1 MTFHEDMKYWVW
13 LQRAAG
19 KGANLERLLSPFGG
33 DVRALY
39 EADPGERERLLRET
53 PSESADWQREE
64 ARGAGMRGGWMR
76 DGWRADGQ
84 EVLPGWQKGK
94 SAARKKR
101 PVAESTLQR
110 MKKVSLVEA
119 EETLELCERTGVVPI
134 CPADDRYPWLLREV
148 PTCPAVLYALG
159 DLRLLTPT
167 TLPFAMV
174 GARDARL
181 SSLSAASDLAGSL
194 ARAGFLIV
202 SGGAIGTDSACHI
215 GALNAGCPTVA
226 VLGTGIGTNYLQQNA
241 DLRRVISHNGLLLSE
256 MEPGEPGSRGSFPL
270 RNRIIAGMSVGTLV
284 VEAAVKSG
292 SLITSKYAE
301 EYDRDV
307 FVPLFPGIDPEREL
321 ADDYPTYA
329 ASQKSAEPSALSE
342 LEASTDLKAPELARR
357 RSNTTHARQASVPT
371 KLSSAFR
378 GTRELLE
385 RETGVGIR
393 CAADVLAA
401 YADSYGLDP
410 AALVA
415 SGQVSEEDLTR
426 DVTDLAGVFPPLL
439 SRSMVA
445 KARAQL
451 GLRPGGPASGFASA
465 FAGSAAPAGMSRAT
479 GDRALPADALS
490 DLAGSGTLNPNP
502 GWGPYRTAG
511 DAELRTYT
519 SAEFAYR
526 RGDHPHADALPED
539 VSALSGDKLKSK
551 SSDSSRIDGKRLL
564 TEGAL
569 ALSEDDFE
577 GESSDSSR
585 SNGKRLLRE
594 DALRLPAD
602 DSGRSL
608 KSGPATP
615 LKPVKDLSQEA
626 RVVLACFR
634 ADHERISEHSNPEA
648 KDKTYLNALYYDDFA
663 MRLDMAPQYLLAA
676 LTELSLASYIDLTD
690 DQRYV
695 RPVLTKAVQVPN
707 ELSFEEPVNPLL
719 KHPLKQNQPDQTPL
733 KTRTAHEIE
742 SEGKEH
748 QKKEKEA
755 KEKETEEEETKEKE
769 TNHGI

>member
-19 KGANLERLLSPFGG
+19 KGANLERLLEPFGG

-39 EADPGERERLLRET
+39 EADPGEREHLLRET
-53 PSESADWQREE
+53 PSESEDWGREE
-64 ARGAGMRGGWMR
+64 ARSAGARGGILR

-84 EVLPGWQKGK
+84 EVLPGWQRERGK
-94 SAARKKR
+94 SRTRKKR

-110 MKKVSLVEA
+110 MRKVSLAEA
-119 EETLELCERTGVVPI
+119 EETLELCECTGVVPI
-134 CPADDRYPWLLREV
+134 CPSDEHYPWLLREV

-159 DLRLLTPT
+159 DLRLLTPI

-226 VLGTGIGTNYLQQNA
+226 VLGTGIGTRYLQQNA

-256 MEPGEPGSRGSFPL
+256 MEPGEPGSKGSFPL

-307 FVPLFPGIDPEREL
+307 FVPLFPGVDPER
-321 ADDYPTYA
+321 P
-329 ASQKSAEPSALSE
+329 
-342 LEASTDLKAPELARR
+342 LK
-357 RSNTTHARQASVPT
+357 
-371 KLSSAFR
+371 SSAFR
-378 GTRELLE
+378 GTSELLE

-401 YADSYGLDP
+401 YAGSYGLEP

-426 DVTDLAGVFPPLL
+426 DITDLAGVFPPLL
-439 SRSMVA
+439 SRAMVA

-451 GLRPGGPASGFASA
+451 GLRPGGPASV
-465 FAGSAAPAGMSRAT
+465 RE
-479 GDRALPADALS
+479 LPAAALS

-526 RGDHPHADALPED
+526 RGDHPHERELAED
-539 VSALSGDKLKSK
+539 ISETT
-551 SSDSSRIDGKRLL
+551 SSDSSRTGTDLLL
-564 TEGAL
+564 TEEGRGAHGSF
-569 ALSEDDFE
+569 A
-577 GESSDSSR
+577 
-585 SNGKRLLRE
+585 
-594 DALRLPAD
+594 
-602 DSGRSL
+602 GRSPTP
-608 KSGPATP
+608 GPATP
-615 LKPVKDLSQEA
+615 LKPVNELSQEA
-626 RVVLACFR
+626 RVVLNCFR
-634 ADHERISEHSNPEA
+634 DP
-648 KDKTYLNALYYDDFA
+648 DGQPLYYEDFSA
-663 MRLDMAPQYLLAA
+663 RIDMAPQYLLAA
-676 LTELSLASYIDLTD
+676 LTELSLASYIDLTM
-690 DQRYV
+690 DQQYV
-695 RPVLTKAVQVPN
+695 CAVD
-707 ELSFEEPVNPLL
+707 LEEVWP
-719 KHPLKQNQPDQTPL
+719 
-733 KTRTAHEIE
+733 A
-742 SEGKEH
+742 
-748 QKKEKEA
+748 
-755 KEKETEEEETKEKE
+755 
-769 TNHGI
+769 

>member
-19 KGANLERLLSPFGG
+19 KGANLERLLEPFGG

-39 EADPGERERLLRET
+39 EADPGEREHLLRET
-53 PSESADWQREE
+53 PSESEDWGREE
-64 ARGAGMRGGWMR
+64 ARSAGARGGILR

-84 EVLPGWQKGK
+84 EVLPGWQRERGK
-94 SAARKKR
+94 SRTRKKR

-110 MKKVSLVEA
+110 MRKVSLAEA

-134 CPADDRYPWLLREV
+134 CPSDEHYPWLLREV

-226 VLGTGIGTNYLQQNA
+226 VLGTGIGTRYLQQNA

-256 MEPGEPGSRGSFPL
+256 MEPGEPGSKGSFPL

-307 FVPLFPGIDPEREL
+307 FVPLFPGVDPER
-321 ADDYPTYA
+321 P
-329 ASQKSAEPSALSE
+329 
-342 LEASTDLKAPELARR
+342 LK
-357 RSNTTHARQASVPT
+357 
-371 KLSSAFR
+371 SSAFR
-378 GTRELLE
+378 GTSELLE

-401 YADSYGLDP
+401 YAGSYGLDP

-439 SRSMVA
+439 SRAMVA

-451 GLRPGGPASGFASA
+451 GLRPGSPASV
-465 FAGSAAPAGMSRAT
+465 RE
-479 GDRALPADALS
+479 LPAAALT
-490 DLAGSGTLNPNP
+490 DLAGEGTLNLSP
-502 GWGPYRTAG
+502 GWGPYRTAE

-526 RGDHPHADALPED
+526 RGDHPHERELAE
-539 VSALSGDKLKSK
+539 VISETT
-551 SSDSSRIDGKRLL
+551 SSDSSRTGTDLLL
-564 TEGAL
+564 TEEGQGAHGSF
-569 ALSEDDFE
+569 A
-577 GESSDSSR
+577 
-585 SNGKRLLRE
+585 
-594 DALRLPAD
+594 
-602 DSGRSL
+602 GRSPTPE
-608 KSGPATP
+608 PATP
-615 LKPVKDLSQEA
+615 LKPVNELSQEA
-626 RVVLACFR
+626 RVVLNCFR
-634 ADHERISEHSNPEA
+634 DP
-648 KDKTYLNALYYDDFA
+648 DGQPLYYEDFSA
-663 MRLDMAPQYLLAA
+663 RIDMAPQYLLAA
-676 LTELSLASYIDLTD
+676 LTELSLASYIDLTM
-690 DQRYV
+690 DQQYV
-695 RPVLTKAVQVPN
+695 CAVD
-707 ELSFEEPVNPLL
+707 LEEVWP
-719 KHPLKQNQPDQTPL
+719 
-733 KTRTAHEIE
+733 A
-742 SEGKEH
+742 
-748 QKKEKEA
+748 
-755 KEKETEEEETKEKE
+755 
-769 TNHGI
+769 

>member
-39 EADPGERERLLRET
+39 EADPRERERVLRET
-53 PSESADWQREE
+53 PSESAGWQREE

-84 EVLPGWQKGK
+84 EVLPGWQREKP
-94 SAARKKR
+94 AARRKR

-110 MKKVSLVEA
+110 MKKVSLAEA

-307 FVPLFPGIDPEREL
+307 FVPLFPGIDPER
-321 ADDYPTYA
+321 P
-329 ASQKSAEPSALSE
+329 
-342 LEASTDLKAPELARR
+342 LK
-357 RSNTTHARQASVPT
+357 
-371 KLSSAFR
+371 SSAFR

-410 AALVA
+410 AVLVA

-451 GLRPGGPASGFASA
+451 PAAAVPLHGREGPRPARPAPRRPGHRPRLCFCRLGCARRHVARRRRPCAPRRCSRGPGRFGHPEPEPRV
-465 FAGSAAPAGMSRAT
+465 GSVPH
-479 GDRALPADALS
+479 
-490 DLAGSGTLNPNP
+490 
-502 GWGPYRTAG
+502 
-511 DAELRTYT
+511 
-519 SAEFAYR
+519 R
-526 RGDHPHADALPED
+526 RGRRTPHLH
-539 VSALSGDKLKSK
+539 
-551 SSDSSRIDGKRLL
+551 
-564 TEGAL
+564 
-569 ALSEDDFE
+569 
-577 GESSDSSR
+577 
-585 SNGKRLLRE
+585 LRGV
-594 DALRLPAD
+594 RLPPRRPPARGCSARRCY
-602 DSGRSL
+602 DSVWR
-608 KSGPATP
+608 
-615 LKPVKDLSQEA
+615 Q
-626 RVVLACFR
+626 
-634 ADHERISEHSNPEA
+634 I
-648 KDKTYLNALYYDDFA
+648 
-663 MRLDMAPQYLLAA
+663 
-676 LTELSLASYIDLTD
+676 
-690 DQRYV
+690 
-695 RPVLTKAVQVPN
+695 
-707 ELSFEEPVNPLL
+707 
-719 KHPLKQNQPDQTPL
+719 
-733 KTRTAHEIE
+733 
-742 SEGKEH
+742 
-748 QKKEKEA
+748 
-755 KEKETEEEETKEKE
+755 
-769 TNHGI
+769 

>member
-19 KGANLERLLSPFGG
+19 KGANLERLLEPFGG

-39 EADPGERERLLRET
+39 EADPGEREHLLRET
-53 PSESADWQREE
+53 PSESEDWGREE
-64 ARGAGMRGGWMR
+64 ARSAGARGGILR

-84 EVLPGWQKGK
+84 EVLPGWQRERGK
-94 SAARKKR
+94 SRTRKKR

-110 MKKVSLVEA
+110 MRKVSLAEA
-119 EETLELCERTGVVPI
+119 EETLELCECTGVVPI
-134 CPADDRYPWLLREV
+134 CPSDEHYPWLLREV

-159 DLRLLTPT
+159 DLRLLTPI

-226 VLGTGIGTNYLQQNA
+226 VLGTGIGTRYLQQNA

-256 MEPGEPGSRGSFPL
+256 MEPGEPGSKGSFPL

-307 FVPLFPGIDPEREL
+307 FVPLFPGVDPER
-321 ADDYPTYA
+321 P
-329 ASQKSAEPSALSE
+329 
-342 LEASTDLKAPELARR
+342 LK
-357 RSNTTHARQASVPT
+357 
-371 KLSSAFR
+371 SSAFR
-378 GTRELLE
+378 GTSELLE

-401 YADSYGLDP
+401 YAGSYGLEP

-439 SRSMVA
+439 SRAMVA

-451 GLRPGGPASGFASA
+451 GLRPGGPSSV
-465 FAGSAAPAGMSRAT
+465 RE
-479 GDRALPADALS
+479 LPAAALS

-526 RGDHPHADALPED
+526 RGDHPHERELAED
-539 VSALSGDKLKSK
+539 ISETT
-551 SSDSSRIDGKRLL
+551 SSDSSRTGTDLLL
-564 TEGAL
+564 TEEGRGAHGSF
-569 ALSEDDFE
+569 A
-577 GESSDSSR
+577 
-585 SNGKRLLRE
+585 
-594 DALRLPAD
+594 
-602 DSGRSL
+602 GRSPMPE
-608 KSGPATP
+608 PATP
-615 LKPVKDLSQEA
+615 LKPVNELSQEA
-626 RVVLACFR
+626 RVVLNCFR
-634 ADHERISEHSNPEA
+634 DP
-648 KDKTYLNALYYDDFA
+648 DGQPLYYEDFSA
-663 MRLDMAPQYLLAA
+663 RIDMAPQYLLAA
-676 LTELSLASYIDLTD
+676 LTELSLASYIDLTM
-690 DQRYV
+690 DQQYV
-695 RPVLTKAVQVPN
+695 CAVD
-707 ELSFEEPVNPLL
+707 LEEVWP
-719 KHPLKQNQPDQTPL
+719 
-733 KTRTAHEIE
+733 A
-742 SEGKEH
+742 
-748 QKKEKEA
+748 
-755 KEKETEEEETKEKE
+755 
-769 TNHGI
+769 

>member
-256 MEPGEPGSRGSFPL
+256 MEPGEPGSKGSFPL

-307 FVPLFPGIDPEREL
+307 FVPLFPGVDPER
-321 ADDYPTYA
+321 P
-329 ASQKSAEPSALSE
+329 
-342 LEASTDLKAPELARR
+342 LK
-357 RSNTTHARQASVPT
+357 
-371 KLSSAFR
+371 SSAFR
-378 GTRELLE
+378 GTSELLE

-401 YADSYGLDP
+401 YAGSYGLDP

-439 SRSMVA
+439 SRAMVA

-451 GLRPGGPASGFASA
+451 GLRPGSPASV
-465 FAGSAAPAGMSRAT
+465 RE
-479 GDRALPADALS
+479 LPAAALT
-490 DLAGSGTLNPNP
+490 DLAGEGTLNLSP
-502 GWGPYRTAG
+502 GWGPYRTAE

-526 RGDHPHADALPED
+526 RGDHPHERELAE
-539 VSALSGDKLKSK
+539 VISETT
-551 SSDSSRIDGKRLL
+551 SSDSSRTGTDLLL
-564 TEGAL
+564 TEEGQGAHGSF
-569 ALSEDDFE
+569 A
-577 GESSDSSR
+577 
-585 SNGKRLLRE
+585 
-594 DALRLPAD
+594 
-602 DSGRSL
+602 GRSPTPE
-608 KSGPATP
+608 PATP
-615 LKPVKDLSQEA
+615 LKPVNELSQEA
-626 RVVLACFR
+626 RVVLNCFR
-634 ADHERISEHSNPEA
+634 DP
-648 KDKTYLNALYYDDFA
+648 DGQPLYYEDFSA
-663 MRLDMAPQYLLAA
+663 RIDMAPQYLLAA
-676 LTELSLASYIDLTD
+676 LTELSLASYIDLTM
-690 DQRYV
+690 DQQYV
-695 RPVLTKAVQVPN
+695 CAVD
-707 ELSFEEPVNPLL
+707 LEEVWP
-719 KHPLKQNQPDQTPL
+719 
-733 KTRTAHEIE
+733 A
-742 SEGKEH
+742 
-748 QKKEKEA
+748 
-755 KEKETEEEETKEKE
+755 
-769 TNHGI
+769 

>member
-1 MTFHEDMKYWVW
+1 MTFHENMKYWVW

-19 KGANLERLLSPFGG
+19 KGANLERLLEPFGG

-39 EADPGERERLLRET
+39 EADPGEREHLLRET
-53 PSESADWQREE
+53 PSELEDWGREE
-64 ARGAGMRGGWMR
+64 ARSAGARGGILR

-84 EVLPGWQKGK
+84 EVLPGWQRERGK
-94 SAARKKR
+94 SRTRKKR

-110 MKKVSLVEA
+110 MRKVSLAEA
-119 EETLELCERTGVVPI
+119 EETLELCECTGVVPI
-134 CPADDRYPWLLREV
+134 CPSDEHYPWLLREV

-159 DLRLLTPT
+159 DLRLLTPI

-226 VLGTGIGTNYLQQNA
+226 VLGTGIGTRYLQQNA

-256 MEPGEPGSRGSFPL
+256 MEPGEPGSKGSFPL

-307 FVPLFPGIDPEREL
+307 FVPLFPGVDPER
-321 ADDYPTYA
+321 P
-329 ASQKSAEPSALSE
+329 
-342 LEASTDLKAPELARR
+342 LK
-357 RSNTTHARQASVPT
+357 
-371 KLSSAFR
+371 SSAFR
-378 GTRELLE
+378 GTSELLE

-401 YADSYGLDP
+401 YAGSYGLEP

-439 SRSMVA
+439 SRAMVA

-451 GLRPGGPASGFASA
+451 GLRPGGPSSV
-465 FAGSAAPAGMSRAT
+465 RE
-479 GDRALPADALS
+479 LPAAALS
-490 DLAGSGTLNPNP
+490 DLAGEGTLNLSP
-502 GWGPYRTAG
+502 GWGPYRTAE

-526 RGDHPHADALPED
+526 RGDHPHERELAED
-539 VSALSGDKLKSK
+539 ISETT
-551 SSDSSRIDGKRLL
+551 SSDSSRTGTDLLL
-564 TEGAL
+564 TEEGRGAHGSF
-569 ALSEDDFE
+569 A
-577 GESSDSSR
+577 
-585 SNGKRLLRE
+585 
-594 DALRLPAD
+594 
-602 DSGRSL
+602 GRSPAP
-608 KSGPATP
+608 GPATP
-615 LKPVKDLSQEA
+615 LKPVNELSQEA
-626 RVVLACFR
+626 RVVLNCFR
-634 ADHERISEHSNPEA
+634 DP
-648 KDKTYLNALYYDDFA
+648 DGQPLYYEDISA
-663 MRLDMAPQYLLAA
+663 RIDMAPQYLLAA
-676 LTELSLASYIDLTD
+676 LTELSLASYIDLTM
-690 DQRYV
+690 DQQYV
-695 RPVLTKAVQVPN
+695 CAVD
-707 ELSFEEPVNPLL
+707 LEEVWP
-719 KHPLKQNQPDQTPL
+719 
-733 KTRTAHEIE
+733 A
-742 SEGKEH
+742 
-748 QKKEKEA
+748 
-755 KEKETEEEETKEKE
+755 
-769 TNHGI
+769 

>member
-1 MTFHEDMKYWVW
+1 MTFHENMKYWVW

-19 KGANLERLLSPFGG
+19 KGANLERLLEPFGG

-39 EADPGERERLLRET
+39 EADPGEREHLLRET
-53 PSESADWQREE
+53 PSESEDWGREE
-64 ARGAGMRGGWMR
+64 ARSAGARGGILR

-84 EVLPGWQKGK
+84 EVLPGWQRERGK
-94 SAARKKR
+94 SRTRKKR

-110 MKKVSLVEA
+110 MRKVSLAEA
-119 EETLELCERTGVVPI
+119 EETLELCECTGVVPI
-134 CPADDRYPWLLREV
+134 CPSDEHYPWLLREV

-159 DLRLLTPT
+159 DLRLLTPI

-226 VLGTGIGTNYLQQNA
+226 VLGTGIGTRYLQQNA

-256 MEPGEPGSRGSFPL
+256 MEPGEPGSKGSFPL

-307 FVPLFPGIDPEREL
+307 FVPLFPGVDPER
-321 ADDYPTYA
+321 P
-329 ASQKSAEPSALSE
+329 
-342 LEASTDLKAPELARR
+342 LK
-357 RSNTTHARQASVPT
+357 
-371 KLSSAFR
+371 SSAFR
-378 GTRELLE
+378 GTSELLE
-385 RETGVGIR
+385 RDTGVGIR

-401 YADSYGLDP
+401 YAGSYGLDP

-439 SRSMVA
+439 SRAMVA

-451 GLRPGGPASGFASA
+451 GLRPGGPASV
-465 FAGSAAPAGMSRAT
+465 RE
-479 GDRALPADALS
+479 LPAAALT

-502 GWGPYRTAG
+502 GWGPYRTAE

-526 RGDHPHADALPED
+526 RGDHPHEHELTED
-539 VSALSGDKLKSK
+539 ISETT
-551 SSDSSRIDGKRLL
+551 SSDSSRTGTDLLL
-564 TEGAL
+564 TEEGRGAHGSF
-569 ALSEDDFE
+569 A
-577 GESSDSSR
+577 
-585 SNGKRLLRE
+585 
-594 DALRLPAD
+594 
-602 DSGRSL
+602 GRSPTP
-608 KSGPATP
+608 GPATP
-615 LKPVKDLSQEA
+615 SKPVNELSQEA
-626 RVVLACFR
+626 RVVLNCFR
-634 ADHERISEHSNPEA
+634 DP
-648 KDKTYLNALYYDDFA
+648 DGQPLYYEDISA
-663 MRLDMAPQYLLAA
+663 RIDMAPQYLLAA
-676 LTELSLASYIDLTD
+676 LTELSLASYIDLTM
-690 DQRYV
+690 DQQYV
-695 RPVLTKAVQVPN
+695 CAVD
-707 ELSFEEPVNPLL
+707 LEEVWP
-719 KHPLKQNQPDQTPL
+719 
-733 KTRTAHEIE
+733 A
-742 SEGKEH
+742 
-748 QKKEKEA
+748 
-755 KEKETEEEETKEKE
+755 
-769 TNHGI
+769 

>member
-1 MTFHEDMKYWVW
+1 MT
-13 LQRAAG
+13 L
-19 KGANLERLLSPFGG
+19 
-33 DVRALY
+33 RALY
-39 EADPGERERLLRET
+39 EADPGEREHLLRET
-53 PSESADWQREE
+53 PSESEDWGREE
-64 ARGAGMRGGWMR
+64 ARSAGARGGILR

-84 EVLPGWQKGK
+84 EVLPGWQRERGK
-94 SAARKKR
+94 SRTRKKR

-110 MKKVSLVEA
+110 MRKVSLAEA

-134 CPADDRYPWLLREV
+134 CPSDEHYPWLLREV

-226 VLGTGIGTNYLQQNA
+226 VLGTGIGTRYLQQNA

-256 MEPGEPGSRGSFPL
+256 MEPGEPGSKGSFPL

-307 FVPLFPGIDPEREL
+307 FVPLFPGVDPER
-321 ADDYPTYA
+321 P
-329 ASQKSAEPSALSE
+329 
-342 LEASTDLKAPELARR
+342 LK
-357 RSNTTHARQASVPT
+357 
-371 KLSSAFR
+371 SSAFR
-378 GTRELLE
+378 GTSELLE

-401 YADSYGLDP
+401 YAGSYGLEP

-426 DVTDLAGVFPPLL
+426 DITDLAGVFPPLL
-439 SRSMVA
+439 SRAMVA

-451 GLRPGGPASGFASA
+451 GLRPGGPSSV
-465 FAGSAAPAGMSRAT
+465 RE
-479 GDRALPADALS
+479 LPAAALS

-526 RGDHPHADALPED
+526 RGDHPHERELAED
-539 VSALSGDKLKSK
+539 ISETT
-551 SSDSSRIDGKRLL
+551 SSDSSRTGTDLLL
-564 TEGAL
+564 TEEGRGAHGSF
-569 ALSEDDFE
+569 A
-577 GESSDSSR
+577 
-585 SNGKRLLRE
+585 
-594 DALRLPAD
+594 
-602 DSGRSL
+602 GRSPMPE
-608 KSGPATP
+608 PATP
-615 LKPVKDLSQEA
+615 LKPVNELSQEA
-626 RVVLACFR
+626 RVVLNCFR
-634 ADHERISEHSNPEA
+634 DP
-648 KDKTYLNALYYDDFA
+648 DGQPLYYEDFSA
-663 MRLDMAPQYLLAA
+663 RIDMAPQYLLAA
-676 LTELSLASYIDLTD
+676 LTELSLASYIDLTM
-690 DQRYV
+690 DQQYV
-695 RPVLTKAVQVPN
+695 CAVD
-707 ELSFEEPVNPLL
+707 LEEVWP
-719 KHPLKQNQPDQTPL
+719 
-733 KTRTAHEIE
+733 A
-742 SEGKEH
+742 
-748 QKKEKEA
+748 
-755 KEKETEEEETKEKE
+755 
-769 TNHGI
+769 

>member
-39 EADPGERERLLRET
+39 EADPGERERMLRET
-53 PSESADWQREE
+53 PSESAGWQREE
-64 ARGAGMRGGWMR
+64 ARGAGMRGGWVR

-84 EVLPGWQKGK
+84 EVLPGWQREKP
-94 SAARKKR
+94 AARRKR

-110 MKKVSLVEA
+110 MKKVSLAEA

-307 FVPLFPGIDPEREL
+307 FVPLFPGIDPER
-321 ADDYPTYA
+321 P
-329 ASQKSAEPSALSE
+329 
-342 LEASTDLKAPELARR
+342 LK
-357 RSNTTHARQASVPT
+357 
-371 KLSSAFR
+371 SSAFR

-410 AALVA
+410 AVLVA

-539 VSALSGDKLKSK
+539 VSALSGDKLK
-551 SSDSSRIDGKRLL
+551 
-564 TEGAL
+564 
-569 ALSEDDFE
+569 
-577 GESSDSSR
+577 GESSDSSCSNSKRLLIEDARALSGNEFEGESSGGSR
-585 SNGKRLLRE
+585 SSGKRLLSE
-594 DALRLPAD
+594 DTQGLSAD
-602 DSGRSL
+602 ASGQSPKMEL
-608 KSGPATP
+608 AAP

-626 RVVLACFR
+626 KVVLNCFR
-634 ADHERISEHSNPEA
+634 EEGDNTQL
-648 KDKTYLNALYYDDFA
+648 KALYYDDFA

-695 RPVLTKAVQVPN
+695 CAVD
-707 ELSFEEPVNPLL
+707 L
-719 KHPLKQNQPDQTPL
+719 
-733 KTRTAHEIE
+733 
-742 SEGKEH
+742 
-748 QKKEKEA
+748 EKEWPV
-755 KEKETEEEETKEKE
+755 
-769 TNHGI
+769 

>member
-19 KGANLERLLSPFGG
+19 KGANLERLLEPFGG

-39 EADPGERERLLRET
+39 EADPGEREHLLRET
-53 PSESADWQREE
+53 PSESEDWGREE
-64 ARGAGMRGGWMR
+64 ARSAGARGGILR

-84 EVLPGWQKGK
+84 EVLPGWQRERGK
-94 SAARKKR
+94 SRTRKKR

-110 MKKVSLVEA
+110 MRKVSLAEA
-119 EETLELCERTGVVPI
+119 EETLELCECTGVVPI
-134 CPADDRYPWLLREV
+134 CPSDEHYPWLLREV

-159 DLRLLTPT
+159 DLRLLTPI

-226 VLGTGIGTNYLQQNA
+226 VLGTGIGTRYLQQNA

-256 MEPGEPGSRGSFPL
+256 MEPGEPGSKGSFPL

-307 FVPLFPGIDPEREL
+307 FVPLFPGVDPER
-321 ADDYPTYA
+321 P
-329 ASQKSAEPSALSE
+329 
-342 LEASTDLKAPELARR
+342 LK
-357 RSNTTHARQASVPT
+357 
-371 KLSSAFR
+371 SSAFR
-378 GTRELLE
+378 GTSELLE

-401 YADSYGLDP
+401 YAGSYGLEP

-426 DVTDLAGVFPPLL
+426 DITDLAGVFPPLL
-439 SRSMVA
+439 SRAMVA

-451 GLRPGGPASGFASA
+451 GLRPGSPASV
-465 FAGSAAPAGMSRAT
+465 RE
-479 GDRALPADALS
+479 LPAAALT
-490 DLAGSGTLNPNP
+490 DLAGEGTLNLSP
-502 GWGPYRTAG
+502 GWGPYRTAE

-526 RGDHPHADALPED
+526 RGDHPHERELAED
-539 VSALSGDKLKSK
+539 ISETT
-551 SSDSSRIDGKRLL
+551 SSDSSRTGTDLLL
-564 TEGAL
+564 TEEGRGAHGSF
-569 ALSEDDFE
+569 A
-577 GESSDSSR
+577 
-585 SNGKRLLRE
+585 
-594 DALRLPAD
+594 
-602 DSGRSL
+602 GRSPMPE
-608 KSGPATP
+608 PATP
-615 LKPVKDLSQEA
+615 LKPVNELSQEA
-626 RVVLACFR
+626 RVVLNCFR
-634 ADHERISEHSNPEA
+634 DP
-648 KDKTYLNALYYDDFA
+648 DGQPLYYEDFSA
-663 MRLDMAPQYLLAA
+663 RIDMAPQYLLAA
-676 LTELSLASYIDLTD
+676 LTELSLASYIDLTM
-690 DQRYV
+690 DQQYV
-695 RPVLTKAVQVPN
+695 CAVD
-707 ELSFEEPVNPLL
+707 LEEVWP
-719 KHPLKQNQPDQTPL
+719 
-733 KTRTAHEIE
+733 A
-742 SEGKEH
+742 
-748 QKKEKEA
+748 
-755 KEKETEEEETKEKE
+755 
-769 TNHGI
+769 

>member
-19 KGANLERLLSPFGG
+19 KGANLEWLLSPFGG

-39 EADPGERERLLRET
+39 ETDPGERERVLRAAPLEAGALSRDE
-53 PSESADWQREE
+53 PRSA
-64 ARGAGMRGGWMR
+64 GSHGGWLR
-76 DGWRADGQ
+76 DGWRAEGQ
-84 EVLPGWQKGK
+84 EVLAGWQRKA
-94 SAARKKR
+94 SAERAAQAGSSNDPGYRKPKKKR

-110 MKKVSLVEA
+110 MKKVSLAEA
-119 EETLELCERTGVVPI
+119 EAVLELCERTGVVPI
-134 CPADDRYPWLLREV
+134 CPEDEHYPWLLREI
-148 PTCPAVLYALG
+148 PSYPAVLYALG
-159 DLRLLTPT
+159 DIRLLTPT

-226 VLGTGIGTNYLQQNA
+226 VLGTGIGTRYLQQNA

-256 MEPGEPGSRGSFPL
+256 MEPGEPGSKGSFPL

-307 FVPLFPGIDPEREL
+307 FVPLFPGIDPDRKL

-329 ASQKSAEPSALSE
+329 ATRDVPFAKDPHSSKDVHSE
-342 LEASTDLKAPELARR
+342 LHVDSTRLSAGRRLAEKPATPRVTR
-357 RSNTTHARQASVPT
+357 
-371 KLSSAFR
+371 SSAFR

-393 CAADVLAA
+393 CAADILAA
-401 YADSYGLDP
+401 YAGSYGVGP
-410 AALVA
+410 AALVT

-426 DVTDLAGVFPPLL
+426 DITDLAGVFPPLL

-451 GLRPGGPASGFASA
+451 GLRPGGPASGFGSA
-465 FAGSAAPAGMSRAT
+465 FASSAPHAGMPHAA
-479 GDRALPADALS
+479 GDSPLPDGALL
-490 DLAGSGTLNPNP
+490 DLAGEGTLNPNP
-502 GWGPYRTAG
+502 GWGPYRTAE

-526 RGDHPHADALPED
+526 RGDHPHTDAPSED
-539 VSALSGDKLKSK
+539 ELNKSP
-551 SSDSSRIDGKRLL
+551 SDSACPSGRHLFTD
-564 TEGAL
+564 GAL
-569 ALSEDDFE
+569 ALSENDSFEVLGREGTAAGGPAIGALAIGGPAIGGPAIGGPASKNDFTPKE
-577 GESSDSSR
+577 SLSSTSSAGFSDNHFGESPQ
-585 SNGKRLLRE
+585 NIPL
-594 DALRLPAD
+594 
-602 DSGRSL
+602 
-608 KSGPATP
+608 TP
-615 LKPVKDLSQEA
+615 IKPVKDLSQEA
-626 RVVLACFR
+626 RVVLGCFR
-634 ADHERISEHSNPEA
+634 EDRGQQAERSNSETAPDEA
-648 KDKTYLNALYYDDFA
+648 SSEAPRNKAVNRKSPYKALYYDDFA

-676 LTELSLASYIDLTD
+676 LTELSLACYIDLTA

-695 RPVLTKAVQVPN
+695 CTVDL
-707 ELSFEEPVNPLL
+707 EEVW
-719 KHPLKQNQPDQTPL
+719 
-733 KTRTAHEIE
+733 
-742 SEGKEH
+742 SS
-748 QKKEKEA
+748 
-755 KEKETEEEETKEKE
+755 
-769 TNHGI
+769 

>member
-39 EADPGERERLLRET
+39 EADPGERERMLRET
-53 PSESADWQREE
+53 PSESAGWQREE
-64 ARGAGMRGGWMR
+64 ARGAGMRGGWVR

-84 EVLPGWQKGK
+84 EVLPGWQREKP
-94 SAARKKR
+94 AARRKR

-110 MKKVSLVEA
+110 MKKVSLAEA

-307 FVPLFPGIDPEREL
+307 FVPLFPGIDPER
-321 ADDYPTYA
+321 P
-329 ASQKSAEPSALSE
+329 
-342 LEASTDLKAPELARR
+342 LK
-357 RSNTTHARQASVPT
+357 
-371 KLSSAFR
+371 SSAFR

-439 SRSMVA
+439 SRAMVA

-451 GLRPGGPASGFASA
+451 GLCPGGPASGLAS
-465 FAGSAAPAGMSRAT
+465 T
-479 GDRALPADALS
+479 DALS

-539 VSALSGDKLKSK
+539 ATTPSGDKFEGE

-564 TEGAL
+564 TEGTL
-569 ALSEDDFE
+569 ALSEGDFE
-577 GESSDSSR
+577 GESSGSSR
-585 SNGKRLLRE
+585 SNSKRLLTE
-594 DALRLPAD
+594 DTLGLPAD
-602 DSGRSL
+602 ASGRSP
-608 KSGPATP
+608 KSEPATPFKSATP
-615 LKPVKDLSQEA
+615 LKPEKDLSQEA

-634 ADHERISEHSNPEA
+634 DP
-648 KDKTYLNALYYDDFA
+648 DGQPLYYEDISA
-663 MRLDMAPQYLLAA
+663 RIDMAPQYLLAA
-676 LTELSLASYIDLTD
+676 LTELSLASYIDLTM
-690 DQRYV
+690 DQQYV
-695 RPVLTKAVQVPN
+695 CAVDLGEVWP
-707 ELSFEEPVNPLL
+707 
-719 KHPLKQNQPDQTPL
+719 
-733 KTRTAHEIE
+733 A
-742 SEGKEH
+742 
-748 QKKEKEA
+748 
-755 KEKETEEEETKEKE
+755 
-769 TNHGI
+769 

>member
-19 KGANLERLLSPFGG
+19 KGANLERLLEPFGG

-39 EADPGERERLLRET
+39 EADPGEREHLLRET
-53 PSESADWQREE
+53 PSESEDWGREE
-64 ARGAGMRGGWMR
+64 ARSAGARGGILR

-84 EVLPGWQKGK
+84 EVLPGWQRERGK
-94 SAARKKR
+94 SRTRKKR

-110 MKKVSLVEA
+110 MRKVSLAEA

-134 CPADDRYPWLLREV
+134 CPSDEHYPWLLREV

-159 DLRLLTPT
+159 DLRLLTPI

-226 VLGTGIGTNYLQQNA
+226 VLGTGIGTRYLQQNA

-256 MEPGEPGSRGSFPL
+256 MEPGEPGSKGSFPL

-307 FVPLFPGIDPEREL
+307 FVPLFPGVDPER
-321 ADDYPTYA
+321 P
-329 ASQKSAEPSALSE
+329 
-342 LEASTDLKAPELARR
+342 LK
-357 RSNTTHARQASVPT
+357 
-371 KLSSAFR
+371 SSAFR
-378 GTRELLE
+378 GTSELLE

-401 YADSYGLDP
+401 YAGSYGLEP

-439 SRSMVA
+439 SRAMVA

-451 GLRPGGPASGFASA
+451 GLRPGSPASV
-465 FAGSAAPAGMSRAT
+465 RE
-479 GDRALPADALS
+479 LPAAALS

-502 GWGPYRTAG
+502 GWGPYRTAE

-526 RGDHPHADALPED
+526 RGDHPHERELAED
-539 VSALSGDKLKSK
+539 ISETT
-551 SSDSSRIDGKRLL
+551 SSDSSRTGTDL
-564 TEGAL
+564 
-569 ALSEDDFE
+569 
-577 GESSDSSR
+577 
-585 SNGKRLLRE
+585 
-594 DALRLPAD
+594 LPAED
-602 DSGRSL
+602 CRGAHGSFAGRSPMPE
-608 KSGPATP
+608 PATP
-615 LKPVKDLSQEA
+615 LKPVNELSQEA
-626 RVVLACFR
+626 RVVLNCFR
-634 ADHERISEHSNPEA
+634 DP
-648 KDKTYLNALYYDDFA
+648 DGQPLYYEDFSA
-663 MRLDMAPQYLLAA
+663 RIDMAPQYLLAA
-676 LTELSLASYIDLTD
+676 LTELSLASYIDLTM
-690 DQRYV
+690 DQQYV
-695 RPVLTKAVQVPN
+695 CAVD
-707 ELSFEEPVNPLL
+707 LEEVWP
-719 KHPLKQNQPDQTPL
+719 
-733 KTRTAHEIE
+733 A
-742 SEGKEH
+742 
-748 QKKEKEA
+748 
-755 KEKETEEEETKEKE
+755 
-769 TNHGI
+769 

>member
-19 KGANLERLLSPFGG
+19 KGANLERLLEPFGG

-39 EADPGERERLLRET
+39 EADPGEREHLLRET
-53 PSESADWQREE
+53 PSESEDWGREE
-64 ARGAGMRGGWMR
+64 ARSAGARGGILR

-84 EVLPGWQKGK
+84 EVLPGWQRERGK
-94 SAARKKR
+94 SRTRKKR

-110 MKKVSLVEA
+110 MRKVSLAEA

-134 CPADDRYPWLLREV
+134 CPSDEHYPWLLREV

-159 DLRLLTPT
+159 DLRLLTPI

-226 VLGTGIGTNYLQQNA
+226 VLGTGIGTRYLQQNA

-256 MEPGEPGSRGSFPL
+256 MEPGEPGSKGSFPL

-307 FVPLFPGIDPEREL
+307 FVPLFPGVDPER
-321 ADDYPTYA
+321 P
-329 ASQKSAEPSALSE
+329 
-342 LEASTDLKAPELARR
+342 LK
-357 RSNTTHARQASVPT
+357 
-371 KLSSAFR
+371 SSAFR
-378 GTRELLE
+378 GTSELLE

-401 YADSYGLDP
+401 YAGSYGLEP

-439 SRSMVA
+439 SRAMVA

-451 GLRPGGPASGFASA
+451 GLRPGGPASV
-465 FAGSAAPAGMSRAT
+465 RE
-479 GDRALPADALS
+479 LPAAALS
-490 DLAGSGTLNPNP
+490 DLAGEGTLNPSP

-526 RGDHPHADALPED
+526 RGDHPHERELAED
-539 VSALSGDKLKSK
+539 ISETT
-551 SSDSSRIDGKRLL
+551 SSDSSRTGTDLLL
-564 TEGAL
+564 TEEGRGAHGSF
-569 ALSEDDFE
+569 A
-577 GESSDSSR
+577 
-585 SNGKRLLRE
+585 
-594 DALRLPAD
+594 
-602 DSGRSL
+602 GRSPTPE
-608 KSGPATP
+608 PATP
-615 LKPVKDLSQEA
+615 LKPVNELSQEA
-626 RVVLACFR
+626 RVVLNCFR
-634 ADHERISEHSNPEA
+634 DP
-648 KDKTYLNALYYDDFA
+648 DGQPLYYEDFSA
-663 MRLDMAPQYLLAA
+663 RIDMAPQYLLAA
-676 LTELSLASYIDLTD
+676 LTELSLASYIDLTM
-690 DQRYV
+690 DQQYV
-695 RPVLTKAVQVPN
+695 CAVD
-707 ELSFEEPVNPLL
+707 LEEVWP
-719 KHPLKQNQPDQTPL
+719 
-733 KTRTAHEIE
+733 A
-742 SEGKEH
+742 
-748 QKKEKEA
+748 
-755 KEKETEEEETKEKE
+755 
-769 TNHGI
+769 

>member
-19 KGANLERLLSPFGG
+19 KGANLERLLSPFGS

-39 EADPGERERLLRET
+39 EADPGERERMLRET
-53 PSESADWQREE
+53 PSESAGWQREE

-94 SAARKKR
+94 PAARKKR

-110 MKKVSLVEA
+110 MKKVSLAEA

-134 CPADDRYPWLLREV
+134 CPEDDCYPWLLREV

-307 FVPLFPGIDPEREL
+307 FVPLFPGIDPERKL
-321 ADDYPTYA
+321 ADDFPTYA
-329 ASQKSAEPSALSE
+329 VPQKPTAFSTGALAGPTSEPSHTLP
-342 LEASTDLKAPELARR
+342 ASA
-357 RSNTTHARQASVPT
+357 PT

-385 RETGVGIR
+385 RETGIGIR

-451 GLRPGGPASGFASA
+451 GLRPGGPATGLGSPGASGVN
-465 FAGSAAPAGMSRAT
+465 SAAALSARSAVPHAVAGRVLPAG
-479 GDRALPADALS
+479 ALS

-539 VSALSGDKLKSK
+539 VSALSGDKL
-551 SSDSSRIDGKRLL
+551 
-564 TEGAL
+564 
-569 ALSEDDFE
+569 E

-585 SNGKRLLRE
+585 FDDKRLLTEGAPASPEDCVGQSPKRE
-594 DALRLPAD
+594 
-602 DSGRSL
+602 
-608 KSGPATP
+608 PATP

-634 ADHERISEHSNPEA
+634 ADHERTSEHSNPEA

-663 MRLDMAPQYLLAA
+663 MLLDMAPQYLLAA

-690 DQRYV
+690 DQRYIC
-695 RPVLTKAVQVPN
+695 AVD
-707 ELSFEEPVNPLL
+707 L
-719 KHPLKQNQPDQTPL
+719 
-733 KTRTAHEIE
+733 
-742 SEGKEH
+742 
-748 QKKEKEA
+748 EKEWPV
-755 KEKETEEEETKEKE
+755 
-769 TNHGI
+769 

>member
-19 KGANLERLLSPFGG
+19 KGANLERLLEPFGG

-39 EADPGERERLLRET
+39 EADPGEREHLLRET
-53 PSESADWQREE
+53 PSESEDWGREE
-64 ARGAGMRGGWMR
+64 ARSAGARGGILR

-84 EVLPGWQKGK
+84 EVLPGWQRERGK
-94 SAARKKR
+94 SRTRKKR

-110 MKKVSLVEA
+110 MRKVSLAEA
-119 EETLELCERTGVVPI
+119 EETLELCECTGVVPI
-134 CPADDRYPWLLREV
+134 CPSDEHYPWLLREV

-159 DLRLLTPT
+159 DLRLLTPI

-226 VLGTGIGTNYLQQNA
+226 VLGTGIGTRYLQQNA

-256 MEPGEPGSRGSFPL
+256 MEPGEPGSKGSFPL

-307 FVPLFPGIDPEREL
+307 FVPLFPGVDPER
-321 ADDYPTYA
+321 P
-329 ASQKSAEPSALSE
+329 
-342 LEASTDLKAPELARR
+342 LK
-357 RSNTTHARQASVPT
+357 
-371 KLSSAFR
+371 SSAFR
-378 GTRELLE
+378 GTSELLE

-401 YADSYGLDP
+401 YAGSYGLEP

-426 DVTDLAGVFPPLL
+426 DITDLAGVFPPLL
-439 SRSMVA
+439 SRAMVA

-451 GLRPGGPASGFASA
+451 GLRPGGPASV
-465 FAGSAAPAGMSRAT
+465 RE
-479 GDRALPADALS
+479 LPAAALS

-526 RGDHPHADALPED
+526 RGDHPHERELAED
-539 VSALSGDKLKSK
+539 ISETT
-551 SSDSSRIDGKRLL
+551 SSDSSRTGTDLLL
-564 TEGAL
+564 TEEGRGAHGSF
-569 ALSEDDFE
+569 A
-577 GESSDSSR
+577 
-585 SNGKRLLRE
+585 
-594 DALRLPAD
+594 
-602 DSGRSL
+602 GRSPTP
-608 KSGPATP
+608 GPATP
-615 LKPVKDLSQEA
+615 SKPVNELSQEA
-626 RVVLACFR
+626 RVVLNCFR
-634 ADHERISEHSNPEA
+634 DP
-648 KDKTYLNALYYDDFA
+648 DGQPLYYEDFSA
-663 MRLDMAPQYLLAA
+663 RIDMAPQYLLAA
-676 LTELSLASYIDLTD
+676 LTELSLASYIDLTM
-690 DQRYV
+690 DQQYV
-695 RPVLTKAVQVPN
+695 CAVD
-707 ELSFEEPVNPLL
+707 LEEVWP
-719 KHPLKQNQPDQTPL
+719 
-733 KTRTAHEIE
+733 A
-742 SEGKEH
+742 
-748 QKKEKEA
+748 
-755 KEKETEEEETKEKE
+755 
-769 TNHGI
+769 

>member
-19 KGANLERLLSPFGG
+19 KGANLERLLEPFGG

-39 EADPGERERLLRET
+39 EADPGEREHLLRET
-53 PSESADWQREE
+53 PSESEDWGREE
-64 ARGAGMRGGWMR
+64 ARSAGARGGILR

-84 EVLPGWQKGK
+84 EVLPGWQRERGK
-94 SAARKKR
+94 SRTRKKR

-110 MKKVSLVEA
+110 MRKVSLAEA

-134 CPADDRYPWLLREV
+134 CPSDEHYPWLLREV

-226 VLGTGIGTNYLQQNA
+226 VLGTGIGTRYLQQNA

-256 MEPGEPGSRGSFPL
+256 MEPGEPGSKGSFPL

-307 FVPLFPGIDPEREL
+307 FVPLFPGVDPER
-321 ADDYPTYA
+321 P
-329 ASQKSAEPSALSE
+329 
-342 LEASTDLKAPELARR
+342 LK
-357 RSNTTHARQASVPT
+357 
-371 KLSSAFR
+371 SSAFR
-378 GTRELLE
+378 GTSELLE

-401 YADSYGLDP
+401 YAGSYGLEP

-439 SRSMVA
+439 SRAMVA

-451 GLRPGGPASGFASA
+451 GLRPGGPASV
-465 FAGSAAPAGMSRAT
+465 RE
-479 GDRALPADALS
+479 LPAAALS

-502 GWGPYRTAG
+502 GWGPYRTAE

-526 RGDHPHADALPED
+526 RGDHPHERELAED
-539 VSALSGDKLKSK
+539 ISETT
-551 SSDSSRIDGKRLL
+551 SSDSSRTGTDLLL
-564 TEGAL
+564 TEEGRGAHGSF
-569 ALSEDDFE
+569 A
-577 GESSDSSR
+577 
-585 SNGKRLLRE
+585 
-594 DALRLPAD
+594 
-602 DSGRSL
+602 GRSPAP
-608 KSGPATP
+608 GPATP
-615 LKPVKDLSQEA
+615 SKPVNELSQEA
-626 RVVLACFR
+626 RVVLNCFR
-634 ADHERISEHSNPEA
+634 DP
-648 KDKTYLNALYYDDFA
+648 DGQPLYYEDFSA
-663 MRLDMAPQYLLAA
+663 RIDMAPQYLLAA
-676 LTELSLASYIDLTD
+676 LTELSLASYIDLTM
-690 DQRYV
+690 DQQYV
-695 RPVLTKAVQVPN
+695 CAVD
-707 ELSFEEPVNPLL
+707 LEEVWP
-719 KHPLKQNQPDQTPL
+719 
-733 KTRTAHEIE
+733 A
-742 SEGKEH
+742 
-748 QKKEKEA
+748 
-755 KEKETEEEETKEKE
+755 
-769 TNHGI
+769 

>member
-1 MTFHEDMKYWVW
+1 MTFHENMKYWVW

-19 KGANLERLLSPFGG
+19 KGANLERLLEPFGG

-39 EADPGERERLLRET
+39 EADPGEREHLLRET
-53 PSESADWQREE
+53 PSESEDWGREE
-64 ARGAGMRGGWMR
+64 ARSAGARGGILR

-84 EVLPGWQKGK
+84 EVLPGWQRERGK
-94 SAARKKR
+94 SRTRKKR

-110 MKKVSLVEA
+110 MRKVSLAEA

-134 CPADDRYPWLLREV
+134 CPSDEHYPWLLREV

-159 DLRLLTPT
+159 DLRLLTPI

-226 VLGTGIGTNYLQQNA
+226 VLGTGIGTRYLQQNA

-256 MEPGEPGSRGSFPL
+256 MEPGEPGSKGSFPL

-307 FVPLFPGIDPEREL
+307 FVPLFPGVDPER
-321 ADDYPTYA
+321 P
-329 ASQKSAEPSALSE
+329 
-342 LEASTDLKAPELARR
+342 LK
-357 RSNTTHARQASVPT
+357 
-371 KLSSAFR
+371 SSAFR
-378 GTRELLE
+378 GTSELLE

-401 YADSYGLDP
+401 YAGSYGLEP

-439 SRSMVA
+439 SRAMVA

-451 GLRPGGPASGFASA
+451 GLRPGSPASV
-465 FAGSAAPAGMSRAT
+465 RE
-479 GDRALPADALS
+479 LPAAALT
-490 DLAGSGTLNPNP
+490 DLAGEGTLNLSP
-502 GWGPYRTAG
+502 GWGPYRTAE

-526 RGDHPHADALPED
+526 RGDHPHERELAED
-539 VSALSGDKLKSK
+539 ISETT
-551 SSDSSRIDGKRLL
+551 SSDSSRTGTDLLL
-564 TEGAL
+564 TEEGRGAHGSF
-569 ALSEDDFE
+569 A
-577 GESSDSSR
+577 
-585 SNGKRLLRE
+585 
-594 DALRLPAD
+594 
-602 DSGRSL
+602 GRSPAP
-608 KSGPATP
+608 GPATP
-615 LKPVKDLSQEA
+615 SKPVNELSQEA
-626 RVVLACFR
+626 RVVLNCFR
-634 ADHERISEHSNPEA
+634 DP
-648 KDKTYLNALYYDDFA
+648 DGQPLYYEDFSA
-663 MRLDMAPQYLLAA
+663 RIDMAPQYLLAA
-676 LTELSLASYIDLTD
+676 LTELSLASYIDLTM
-690 DQRYV
+690 DQQYV
-695 RPVLTKAVQVPN
+695 CAVD
-707 ELSFEEPVNPLL
+707 LEEVWP
-719 KHPLKQNQPDQTPL
+719 
-733 KTRTAHEIE
+733 A
-742 SEGKEH
+742 
-748 QKKEKEA
+748 
-755 KEKETEEEETKEKE
+755 
-769 TNHGI
+769 

>member
-19 KGANLERLLSPFGG
+19 KGANLERLLEPFGG

-39 EADPGERERLLRET
+39 EADPGEREHLLRET
-53 PSESADWQREE
+53 PSESEDWGREE
-64 ARGAGMRGGWMR
+64 ARSAGARGGILR

-84 EVLPGWQKGK
+84 EVLPGWQRERGK
-94 SAARKKR
+94 SRTRKKR

-110 MKKVSLVEA
+110 MRKVSLAEA

-134 CPADDRYPWLLREV
+134 CPSDEHYPWLLREV

-226 VLGTGIGTNYLQQNA
+226 VLGTGIGTRYLQQNA

-256 MEPGEPGSRGSFPL
+256 MEPGEPGSKGSFPL

-307 FVPLFPGIDPEREL
+307 FVPLFPGVDPER
-321 ADDYPTYA
+321 P
-329 ASQKSAEPSALSE
+329 
-342 LEASTDLKAPELARR
+342 LK
-357 RSNTTHARQASVPT
+357 
-371 KLSSAFR
+371 SSAFR
-378 GTRELLE
+378 GTSELLE

-401 YADSYGLDP
+401 YAGSYGLEP

-439 SRSMVA
+439 SRAMVA

-451 GLRPGGPASGFASA
+451 GLRPGGPSSV
-465 FAGSAAPAGMSRAT
+465 RE
-479 GDRALPADALS
+479 LPAAALS

-526 RGDHPHADALPED
+526 RGDHPHERELAED
-539 VSALSGDKLKSK
+539 ISETT
-551 SSDSSRIDGKRLL
+551 SSDSSRTGTDLLL
-564 TEGAL
+564 TEEGRGAHGSF
-569 ALSEDDFE
+569 A
-577 GESSDSSR
+577 
-585 SNGKRLLRE
+585 
-594 DALRLPAD
+594 
-602 DSGRSL
+602 GRSPAP
-608 KSGPATP
+608 GPATP
-615 LKPVKDLSQEA
+615 LKPVNELSQEA
-626 RVVLACFR
+626 RVVLNCFR
-634 ADHERISEHSNPEA
+634 DP
-648 KDKTYLNALYYDDFA
+648 DGQPLYYEDFSA
-663 MRLDMAPQYLLAA
+663 RIDMAPQYLLAA
-676 LTELSLASYIDLTD
+676 LTELSLASYIDLTM
-690 DQRYV
+690 DQQYV
-695 RPVLTKAVQVPN
+695 CAVD
-707 ELSFEEPVNPLL
+707 LEEVWP
-719 KHPLKQNQPDQTPL
+719 
-733 KTRTAHEIE
+733 A
-742 SEGKEH
+742 
-748 QKKEKEA
+748 
-755 KEKETEEEETKEKE
+755 
-769 TNHGI
+769 

>member
-1 MTFHEDMKYWVW
+1 MTFHENMKYWVW

-19 KGANLERLLSPFGG
+19 KGANLERLLEPFGG

-39 EADPGERERLLRET
+39 EADPGEREHLLRET
-53 PSESADWQREE
+53 PSESEDWGREE
-64 ARGAGMRGGWMR
+64 ARSAGARGGILR

-84 EVLPGWQKGK
+84 EVLPGWQRERGK
-94 SAARKKR
+94 SRTRKKR

-110 MKKVSLVEA
+110 MRKVSLAEA
-119 EETLELCERTGVVPI
+119 EETLELCEHTGVVPI
-134 CPADDRYPWLLREV
+134 CPSDEHYPWLLREV

-226 VLGTGIGTNYLQQNA
+226 VLGTGIGTRYLQQNA

-256 MEPGEPGSRGSFPL
+256 MEPGEPGSKGSFPL

-307 FVPLFPGIDPEREL
+307 FVPLFPGVDPER
-321 ADDYPTYA
+321 P
-329 ASQKSAEPSALSE
+329 
-342 LEASTDLKAPELARR
+342 LK
-357 RSNTTHARQASVPT
+357 
-371 KLSSAFR
+371 SSAFR
-378 GTRELLE
+378 GTSELLE

-401 YADSYGLDP
+401 YAGSYGLDP

-426 DVTDLAGVFPPLL
+426 DITDLAGVFPPLL
-439 SRSMVA
+439 SRAMVA

-451 GLRPGGPASGFASA
+451 GLRPGGPASV
-465 FAGSAAPAGMSRAT
+465 RE
-479 GDRALPADALS
+479 LPAAALS

-526 RGDHPHADALPED
+526 RGDHPHEHELTEE
-539 VSALSGDKLKSK
+539 KNEKT
-551 SSDSSRIDGKRLL
+551 SSDSSRTGTDLLL
-564 TEGAL
+564 TEEGRGAHGSF
-569 ALSEDDFE
+569 A
-577 GESSDSSR
+577 
-585 SNGKRLLRE
+585 
-594 DALRLPAD
+594 
-602 DSGRSL
+602 GRSPMP
-608 KSGPATP
+608 GPVTP
-615 LKPVKDLSQEA
+615 SKPVNELSQEA
-626 RVVLACFR
+626 RVVLNCFR
-634 ADHERISEHSNPEA
+634 DP
-648 KDKTYLNALYYDDFA
+648 DGQPLYYEDFSA
-663 MRLDMAPQYLLAA
+663 RIDMAPQYLLAA
-676 LTELSLASYIDLTD
+676 LTELSLASYIDLTM
-690 DQRYV
+690 DQQYV
-695 RPVLTKAVQVPN
+695 CAVD
-707 ELSFEEPVNPLL
+707 LEEVWP
-719 KHPLKQNQPDQTPL
+719 
-733 KTRTAHEIE
+733 A
-742 SEGKEH
+742 
-748 QKKEKEA
+748 
-755 KEKETEEEETKEKE
+755 
-769 TNHGI
+769 

>member
-19 KGANLERLLSPFGG
+19 KGANLERLLEPFGG

-39 EADPGERERLLRET
+39 EADPGEREHLLRET
-53 PSESADWQREE
+53 PSESEDWGREE
-64 ARGAGMRGGWMR
+64 ARSAGARGGILR

-84 EVLPGWQKGK
+84 EVLPGWQRERGK
-94 SAARKKR
+94 SRTRKKR

-110 MKKVSLVEA
+110 MRKVSLAEA
-119 EETLELCERTGVVPI
+119 EETLELCECTGVVPI
-134 CPADDRYPWLLREV
+134 CPSDEHYPWLLREV

-159 DLRLLTPT
+159 DLRLLTPI

-226 VLGTGIGTNYLQQNA
+226 VLGTGIGTRYLQQNA

-256 MEPGEPGSRGSFPL
+256 MEPGEPGSKGSFPL

-307 FVPLFPGIDPEREL
+307 FVPLFPGVDPER
-321 ADDYPTYA
+321 P
-329 ASQKSAEPSALSE
+329 
-342 LEASTDLKAPELARR
+342 LK
-357 RSNTTHARQASVPT
+357 
-371 KLSSAFR
+371 SSAFR
-378 GTRELLE
+378 GTSELLE

-401 YADSYGLDP
+401 YAGSYGLDP

-415 SGQVSEEDLTR
+415 SGQVSEADLTR
-426 DVTDLAGVFPPLL
+426 DITDLAGVFPPLL
-439 SRSMVA
+439 SRAMVA

-451 GLRPGGPASGFASA
+451 GLRPGGPSSV
-465 FAGSAAPAGMSRAT
+465 RE
-479 GDRALPADALS
+479 LPAAALS

-526 RGDHPHADALPED
+526 RGDHPHERELAED
-539 VSALSGDKLKSK
+539 ISETT
-551 SSDSSRIDGKRLL
+551 SSDSSRTGTDLLL
-564 TEGAL
+564 TEEGRGAHGSF
-569 ALSEDDFE
+569 A
-577 GESSDSSR
+577 
-585 SNGKRLLRE
+585 
-594 DALRLPAD
+594 
-602 DSGRSL
+602 GRSPTP
-608 KSGPATP
+608 GPATP
-615 LKPVKDLSQEA
+615 SKPVNELSQEA
-626 RVVLACFR
+626 RVVLNCFR
-634 ADHERISEHSNPEA
+634 DP
-648 KDKTYLNALYYDDFA
+648 DGQPLYYEDFSA
-663 MRLDMAPQYLLAA
+663 RIDMAPQYLLAA
-676 LTELSLASYIDLTD
+676 LTELSLASYIDLTM
-690 DQRYV
+690 DQQYIC
-695 RPVLTKAVQVPN
+695 AVD
-707 ELSFEEPVNPLL
+707 LEEVWP
-719 KHPLKQNQPDQTPL
+719 
-733 KTRTAHEIE
+733 A
-742 SEGKEH
+742 
-748 QKKEKEA
+748 
-755 KEKETEEEETKEKE
+755 
-769 TNHGI
+769 

>member
-19 KGANLERLLSPFGG
+19 KGANLERLLEPFGG

-39 EADPGERERLLRET
+39 EADPGEREHLLRET
-53 PSESADWQREE
+53 PSESEDWGREE
-64 ARGAGMRGGWMR
+64 ARSAGARGGILR

-84 EVLPGWQKGK
+84 EVLPGWQRERGK
-94 SAARKKR
+94 SRTRKKR

-110 MKKVSLVEA
+110 MRKVSLAEA

-134 CPADDRYPWLLREV
+134 CPSDEHYPWLLREV

-159 DLRLLTPT
+159 DLRLLTPI

-226 VLGTGIGTNYLQQNA
+226 VLGTGIGTRYLQQNA

-256 MEPGEPGSRGSFPL
+256 MEPGEPGSKGSFPL

-307 FVPLFPGIDPEREL
+307 FVPLFPGVDPER
-321 ADDYPTYA
+321 P
-329 ASQKSAEPSALSE
+329 
-342 LEASTDLKAPELARR
+342 LK
-357 RSNTTHARQASVPT
+357 
-371 KLSSAFR
+371 SSAFR
-378 GTRELLE
+378 GTSELLE

-401 YADSYGLDP
+401 YAGSYGLEP

-439 SRSMVA
+439 SRAMVA

-451 GLRPGGPASGFASA
+451 GLRPGGPASV
-465 FAGSAAPAGMSRAT
+465 RE
-479 GDRALPADALS
+479 LPAAALS

-526 RGDHPHADALPED
+526 RGDHPHERELAED
-539 VSALSGDKLKSK
+539 ISETT
-551 SSDSSRIDGKRLL
+551 SSDSSRTGTDLLL
-564 TEGAL
+564 TEEGRGAHGSF
-569 ALSEDDFE
+569 A
-577 GESSDSSR
+577 
-585 SNGKRLLRE
+585 
-594 DALRLPAD
+594 
-602 DSGRSL
+602 GRSPMPE
-608 KSGPATP
+608 PATP
-615 LKPVKDLSQEA
+615 LKPVNELSQEA
-626 RVVLACFR
+626 RVVLNCFR
-634 ADHERISEHSNPEA
+634 DP
-648 KDKTYLNALYYDDFA
+648 DGQPLYYEDFSA
-663 MRLDMAPQYLLAA
+663 RIDMAPQYLLAA
-676 LTELSLASYIDLTD
+676 LTELSLASYIDLTM
-690 DQRYV
+690 DQQYV
-695 RPVLTKAVQVPN
+695 CAVD
-707 ELSFEEPVNPLL
+707 LEEVWP
-719 KHPLKQNQPDQTPL
+719 
-733 KTRTAHEIE
+733 A
-742 SEGKEH
+742 
-748 QKKEKEA
+748 
-755 KEKETEEEETKEKE
+755 
-769 TNHGI
+769 

>member
-39 EADPGERERLLRET
+39 EADPRERERVLRET
-53 PSESADWQREE
+53 PSESAGWQREE
-64 ARGAGMRGGWMR
+64 ARGAGMRGGWVR

-84 EVLPGWQKGK
+84 EVLPGWQREKP
-94 SAARKKR
+94 AARRKR

-110 MKKVSLVEA
+110 MKKVSLAEA
-119 EETLELCERTGVVPI
+119 KETLELCERTGVVPI

-307 FVPLFPGIDPEREL
+307 FVPLFPGIDPER
-321 ADDYPTYA
+321 P
-329 ASQKSAEPSALSE
+329 
-342 LEASTDLKAPELARR
+342 LK
-357 RSNTTHARQASVPT
+357 
-371 KLSSAFR
+371 SSAFR

-410 AALVA
+410 AVLVA

-451 GLRPGGPASGFASA
+451 GLRPGGPATGFV
-465 FAGSAAPAGMSRAT
+465 
-479 GDRALPADALS
+479 PADALS

-539 VSALSGDKLKSK
+539 ATTPSGDKFEGE

-564 TEGAL
+564 TEGTL
-569 ALSEDDFE
+569 ALSEGDFE
-577 GESSDSSR
+577 GESSGSSR
-585 SNGKRLLRE
+585 SNSKRLLTE
-594 DALRLPAD
+594 DTLGLPAD
-602 DSGRSL
+602 ASGRSP
-608 KSGPATP
+608 KSEPATPFKSATP

-634 ADHERISEHSNPEA
+634 DP
-648 KDKTYLNALYYDDFA
+648 DGQPLYYEDISA
-663 MRLDMAPQYLLAA
+663 RIDMAPQYLLAA
-676 LTELSLASYIDLTD
+676 LTELSLASYIDLTM
-690 DQRYV
+690 DQQYV
-695 RPVLTKAVQVPN
+695 CAVDLGEVWP
-707 ELSFEEPVNPLL
+707 
-719 KHPLKQNQPDQTPL
+719 
-733 KTRTAHEIE
+733 A
-742 SEGKEH
+742 
-748 QKKEKEA
+748 
-755 KEKETEEEETKEKE
+755 
-769 TNHGI
+769 

>member
-53 PSESADWQREE
+53 PSESAGWQREE
-64 ARGAGMRGGWMR
+64 ARGAGMRGGWVR

-94 SAARKKR
+94 PAARKKR

-110 MKKVSLVEA
+110 MKKVSLAEA

-307 FVPLFPGIDPEREL
+307 FVPLFPGVDPER
-321 ADDYPTYA
+321 P
-329 ASQKSAEPSALSE
+329 
-342 LEASTDLKAPELARR
+342 LK
-357 RSNTTHARQASVPT
+357 
-371 KLSSAFR
+371 SSAFR
-378 GTRELLE
+378 GTSELLE

-401 YADSYGLDP
+401 YAGSYGLEP

-439 SRSMVA
+439 SRAMVA

-451 GLRPGGPASGFASA
+451 GLRPGGPAA
-465 FAGSAAPAGMSRAT
+465 
-479 GDRALPADALS
+479 ALS

-526 RGDHPHADALPED
+526 RGDHPHEHELQEDESEEASSASSRFDSKHLLAED
-539 VSALSGDKLKSK
+539 VPETPGSFA
-551 SSDSSRIDGKRLL
+551 
-564 TEGAL
+564 
-569 ALSEDDFE
+569 
-577 GESSDSSR
+577 
-585 SNGKRLLRE
+585 
-594 DALRLPAD
+594 
-602 DSGRSL
+602 GRSPMPE
-608 KSGPATP
+608 PATP
-615 LKPVKDLSQEA
+615 SKPVNELSQEA
-626 RVVLACFR
+626 KVVLNCFR
-634 ADHERISEHSNPEA
+634 DP
-648 KDKTYLNALYYDDFA
+648 DGQPLYYEDIA
-663 MRLDMAPQYLLAA
+663 ARIDMAPQYLLAA
-676 LTELSLASYIDLTD
+676 LTELSLASYIDLTM
-690 DQRYV
+690 DQQYV
-695 RPVLTKAVQVPN
+695 CAVDLGEVWP
-707 ELSFEEPVNPLL
+707 
-719 KHPLKQNQPDQTPL
+719 
-733 KTRTAHEIE
+733 A
-742 SEGKEH
+742 
-748 QKKEKEA
+748 
-755 KEKETEEEETKEKE
+755 
-769 TNHGI
+769 

>member
-39 EADPGERERLLRET
+39 EADPGEREHLLRET
-53 PSESADWQREE
+53 PSESEDWGREE
-64 ARGAGMRGGWMR
+64 ARSAGARGGILR

-84 EVLPGWQKGK
+84 EVLPGWQRERGK
-94 SAARKKR
+94 SRTRKKR

-110 MKKVSLVEA
+110 MRKVSLAEA

-134 CPADDRYPWLLREV
+134 CPSDEHYPWLLREV

-159 DLRLLTPT
+159 DLRLLTPI

-226 VLGTGIGTNYLQQNA
+226 VLGTGIGTRYLQQNA

-256 MEPGEPGSRGSFPL
+256 MEPGEPGSKGSFPL

-307 FVPLFPGIDPEREL
+307 FVPLFPGVDPER
-321 ADDYPTYA
+321 P
-329 ASQKSAEPSALSE
+329 
-342 LEASTDLKAPELARR
+342 LK
-357 RSNTTHARQASVPT
+357 
-371 KLSSAFR
+371 SSAFR
-378 GTRELLE
+378 GTSELLE

-401 YADSYGLDP
+401 YAGSYGLEP

-439 SRSMVA
+439 SRAMVA

-451 GLRPGGPASGFASA
+451 GLRPGGPSSGFGSA
-465 FAGSAAPAGMSRAT
+465 FAGSAASAGVPRAT
-479 GDRALPADALS
+479 GDRELPAAALS
-490 DLAGSGTLNPNP
+490 DLAGEGTLNPNP

-526 RGDHPHADALPED
+526 RGDHPHERELAED
-539 VSALSGDKLKSK
+539 ISETT
-551 SSDSSRIDGKRLL
+551 SSDSSRTGTDLLL
-564 TEGAL
+564 TEEGRGAHGSF
-569 ALSEDDFE
+569 A
-577 GESSDSSR
+577 
-585 SNGKRLLRE
+585 
-594 DALRLPAD
+594 
-602 DSGRSL
+602 GRSPMPE
-608 KSGPATP
+608 PATP
-615 LKPVKDLSQEA
+615 LKPVNELSQEA
-626 RVVLACFR
+626 RVVLNCFR
-634 ADHERISEHSNPEA
+634 DP
-648 KDKTYLNALYYDDFA
+648 DGQPLYYEDFSA
-663 MRLDMAPQYLLAA
+663 RIDMAPQYLLAA
-676 LTELSLASYIDLTD
+676 LTELSLASYIDLTM
-690 DQRYV
+690 DQQYV
-695 RPVLTKAVQVPN
+695 CAVD
-707 ELSFEEPVNPLL
+707 LEEVWP
-719 KHPLKQNQPDQTPL
+719 
-733 KTRTAHEIE
+733 A
-742 SEGKEH
+742 
-748 QKKEKEA
+748 
-755 KEKETEEEETKEKE
+755 
-769 TNHGI
+769 

>member
-1 MTFHEDMKYWVW
+1 MTIHEDMKYWVW

-110 MKKVSLVEA
+110 MKKVSLAEA
-119 EETLELCERTGVVPI
+119 EGTLELCERTGVVPI

-226 VLGTGIGTNYLQQNA
+226 VLGTGIGTRYLQQNA

-256 MEPGEPGSRGSFPL
+256 MEPGEPGSKGSFPL

-307 FVPLFPGIDPEREL
+307 FVPLFPGVDPER
-321 ADDYPTYA
+321 P
-329 ASQKSAEPSALSE
+329 
-342 LEASTDLKAPELARR
+342 LK
-357 RSNTTHARQASVPT
+357 
-371 KLSSAFR
+371 SSAFR
-378 GTRELLE
+378 GTSELLE
-385 RETGVGIR
+385 RDTGVGIR

-401 YADSYGLDP
+401 YAGSYGLDP

-415 SGQVSEEDLTR
+415 SGQVSEADLTR
-426 DVTDLAGVFPPLL
+426 DITDLAEVFPPLL
-439 SRSMVA
+439 SRAMVA

-451 GLRPGGPASGFASA
+451 GLRPGGPASV
-465 FAGSAAPAGMSRAT
+465 RE
-479 GDRALPADALS
+479 LPAAALS
-490 DLAGSGTLNPNP
+490 DLAGEGTLNPSP

-526 RGDHPHADALPED
+526 RGDHPHERELAED
-539 VSALSGDKLKSK
+539 ISETT
-551 SSDSSRIDGKRLL
+551 SSDSSRTGTDLLL
-564 TEGAL
+564 TEEGRGAHGSF
-569 ALSEDDFE
+569 A
-577 GESSDSSR
+577 
-585 SNGKRLLRE
+585 
-594 DALRLPAD
+594 
-602 DSGRSL
+602 GRSPTP
-608 KSGPATP
+608 GPATP
-615 LKPVKDLSQEA
+615 LKPVNELSQEA
-626 RVVLACFR
+626 RVVLNCFR
-634 ADHERISEHSNPEA
+634 DP
-648 KDKTYLNALYYDDFA
+648 DGQPLYYEDFSA
-663 MRLDMAPQYLLAA
+663 RIDMAPQYLLAA
-676 LTELSLASYIDLTD
+676 LTELSLASYIDLTM
-690 DQRYV
+690 DQQYV
-695 RPVLTKAVQVPN
+695 CAVD
-707 ELSFEEPVNPLL
+707 LEEVWP
-719 KHPLKQNQPDQTPL
+719 
-733 KTRTAHEIE
+733 A
-742 SEGKEH
+742 
-748 QKKEKEA
+748 
-755 KEKETEEEETKEKE
+755 
-769 TNHGI
+769 

>member
-39 EADPGERERLLRET
+39 ETDPGERERMLRET
-53 PSESADWQREE
+53 PSESEDWWREE
-64 ARGAGMRGGWMR
+64 ARSAGARGGLLR

-84 EVLPGWQKGK
+84 EVLPGWQRERGK
-94 SAARKKR
+94 SRTRKKR

-110 MKKVSLVEA
+110 MKKVSLAEA

-307 FVPLFPGIDPEREL
+307 FVPLFPGIDPER
-321 ADDYPTYA
+321 P
-329 ASQKSAEPSALSE
+329 
-342 LEASTDLKAPELARR
+342 LK
-357 RSNTTHARQASVPT
+357 
-371 KLSSAFR
+371 SSAFR

-439 SRSMVA
+439 SRAMVA

-451 GLRPGGPASGFASA
+451 GLCPGGPASGLAS
-465 FAGSAAPAGMSRAT
+465 T
-479 GDRALPADALS
+479 DALS

-539 VSALSGDKLKSK
+539 ATTPSGDKFEGE

-564 TEGAL
+564 TEGTL
-569 ALSEDDFE
+569 ALSEGDFE
-577 GESSDSSR
+577 GESSGSSR
-585 SNGKRLLRE
+585 SNSKRLLTE
-594 DALRLPAD
+594 DTLGLPAD
-602 DSGRSL
+602 ASGRSP
-608 KSGPATP
+608 KSEPATPFKSATP

-634 ADHERISEHSNPEA
+634 DP
-648 KDKTYLNALYYDDFA
+648 DGQPLYYEDISA
-663 MRLDMAPQYLLAA
+663 RIDMAPQYLLAA
-676 LTELSLASYIDLTD
+676 LTELSLASYIDLTM
-690 DQRYV
+690 DQQYV
-695 RPVLTKAVQVPN
+695 CAVD
-707 ELSFEEPVNPLL
+707 LEEVWP
-719 KHPLKQNQPDQTPL
+719 
-733 KTRTAHEIE
+733 A
-742 SEGKEH
+742 
-748 QKKEKEA
+748 
-755 KEKETEEEETKEKE
+755 
-769 TNHGI
+769 

>member
-1 MTFHEDMKYWVW
+1 MTFHENMKYWVW

-19 KGANLERLLSPFGG
+19 KGANLERLLEPFGG

-39 EADPGERERLLRET
+39 EADPGEREHLLRET
-53 PSESADWQREE
+53 PSESEDWGREE
-64 ARGAGMRGGWMR
+64 ARSAGARGGILR

-84 EVLPGWQKGK
+84 EVLPGWQRERGK
-94 SAARKKR
+94 SRTRKKR

-110 MKKVSLVEA
+110 MRKVSLAEA
-119 EETLELCERTGVVPI
+119 EETLELCECTGVVPI
-134 CPADDRYPWLLREV
+134 CPSDEHYPWLLREV

-159 DLRLLTPT
+159 DLRLLTPI

-226 VLGTGIGTNYLQQNA
+226 VLGTGIGTRYLQQNA

-256 MEPGEPGSRGSFPL
+256 MEPGEPGSKGSFPL

-307 FVPLFPGIDPEREL
+307 FVPLFPGVDPER
-321 ADDYPTYA
+321 P
-329 ASQKSAEPSALSE
+329 
-342 LEASTDLKAPELARR
+342 LK
-357 RSNTTHARQASVPT
+357 
-371 KLSSAFR
+371 SSAFR
-378 GTRELLE
+378 GTSELLE

-401 YADSYGLDP
+401 YAGSYGLEP

-426 DVTDLAGVFPPLL
+426 DITDLAGVFPPLL
-439 SRSMVA
+439 SRAMVA

-451 GLRPGGPASGFASA
+451 GLRPGGPASV
-465 FAGSAAPAGMSRAT
+465 RE
-479 GDRALPADALS
+479 LPAAALS

-526 RGDHPHADALPED
+526 RGDHPHEHELTEENNE
-539 VSALSGDKLKSK
+539 KT
-551 SSDSSRIDGKRLL
+551 SSDSSRTGTDLLL
-564 TEGAL
+564 TEEGRGAHGSF
-569 ALSEDDFE
+569 A
-577 GESSDSSR
+577 
-585 SNGKRLLRE
+585 
-594 DALRLPAD
+594 
-602 DSGRSL
+602 GRSPTP
-608 KSGPATP
+608 GPATP
-615 LKPVKDLSQEA
+615 SKPVNELSQEA
-626 RVVLACFR
+626 RVVLNCFR
-634 ADHERISEHSNPEA
+634 DP
-648 KDKTYLNALYYDDFA
+648 DGQPLYYEDFSA
-663 MRLDMAPQYLLAA
+663 RIDMAPQYLLAA
-676 LTELSLASYIDLTD
+676 LTELSLASYIDLTM
-690 DQRYV
+690 DQQYV
-695 RPVLTKAVQVPN
+695 CAVD
-707 ELSFEEPVNPLL
+707 LEEVWP
-719 KHPLKQNQPDQTPL
+719 
-733 KTRTAHEIE
+733 A
-742 SEGKEH
+742 
-748 QKKEKEA
+748 
-755 KEKETEEEETKEKE
+755 
-769 TNHGI
+769 

>member
-53 PSESADWQREE
+53 PSESAGWVREE

-84 EVLPGWQKGK
+84 EVLPGWQKRK
-94 SAARKKR
+94 PAAKKKR

-110 MKKVSLVEA
+110 MKKVSLAEA
-119 EETLELCERTGVVPI
+119 EGTLELCERTGVVPI

-167 TLPFAMV
+167 TLPLAMV

-307 FVPLFPGIDPEREL
+307 FVPLFPGVDPER
-321 ADDYPTYA
+321 P
-329 ASQKSAEPSALSE
+329 
-342 LEASTDLKAPELARR
+342 LK
-357 RSNTTHARQASVPT
+357 
-371 KLSSAFR
+371 SSAFR
-378 GTRELLE
+378 GTSELLE

-426 DVTDLAGVFPPLL
+426 DITDLAGVFPPLL

-451 GLRPGGPASGFASA
+451 GLRPGGPATGFGSA
-465 FAGSAAPAGMSRAT
+465 FAGSATSAGMPHAT
-479 GDRALPADALS
+479 GDGPLPAGALL

-539 VSALSGDKLKSK
+539 VSTSSGNKLEGK

-564 TEGAL
+564 TEDVLG
-569 ALSEDDFE
+569 
-577 GESSDSSR
+577 
-585 SNGKRLLRE
+585 
-594 DALRLPAD
+594 LPAD

-634 ADHERISEHSNPEA
+634 DP
-648 KDKTYLNALYYDDFA
+648 DGQPLYYEDISA
-663 MRLDMAPQYLLAA
+663 RIDMAPQYLLAA
-676 LTELSLASYIDLTD
+676 LTELSLASYIDLTM
-690 DQRYV
+690 DQQYV
-695 RPVLTKAVQVPN
+695 CAVD
-707 ELSFEEPVNPLL
+707 LEEVWL
-719 KHPLKQNQPDQTPL
+719 
-733 KTRTAHEIE
+733 A
-742 SEGKEH
+742 
-748 QKKEKEA
+748 
-755 KEKETEEEETKEKE
+755 
-769 TNHGI
+769 

>member
-19 KGANLERLLSPFGG
+19 KGANLERLLEPFGG

-39 EADPGERERLLRET
+39 EADPGEREHLLRET
-53 PSESADWQREE
+53 PSESEDWGREE
-64 ARGAGMRGGWMR
+64 ARSAGARGGILR

-84 EVLPGWQKGK
+84 EVLPGWQRERGK
-94 SAARKKR
+94 SRTRKKR

-110 MKKVSLVEA
+110 MRKVSLAEA
-119 EETLELCERTGVVPI
+119 EETLELCECTGVVPI
-134 CPADDRYPWLLREV
+134 CPSDEHYPWLLREV

-159 DLRLLTPT
+159 DLRLLTPI

-226 VLGTGIGTNYLQQNA
+226 VLGTGIGTRYLQQNA

-256 MEPGEPGSRGSFPL
+256 MEPGEPGSKGSFPL

-307 FVPLFPGIDPEREL
+307 FVPLFPGVDPER
-321 ADDYPTYA
+321 P
-329 ASQKSAEPSALSE
+329 
-342 LEASTDLKAPELARR
+342 LK
-357 RSNTTHARQASVPT
+357 
-371 KLSSAFR
+371 SSAFR
-378 GTRELLE
+378 GTSELLE

-401 YADSYGLDP
+401 YAGSYGLEP

-439 SRSMVA
+439 SRAMVA

-451 GLRPGGPASGFASA
+451 GLRPGSPASV
-465 FAGSAAPAGMSRAT
+465 RE
-479 GDRALPADALS
+479 LPAAALT
-490 DLAGSGTLNPNP
+490 DLAGEGTLNLSP
-502 GWGPYRTAG
+502 GWGPYRTAE

-526 RGDHPHADALPED
+526 RGDHPHERELAED
-539 VSALSGDKLKSK
+539 ISETT
-551 SSDSSRIDGKRLL
+551 SSDSSRTGTDLLL
-564 TEGAL
+564 TEEGRGAHGSF
-569 ALSEDDFE
+569 A
-577 GESSDSSR
+577 
-585 SNGKRLLRE
+585 
-594 DALRLPAD
+594 
-602 DSGRSL
+602 GRSPMPE
-608 KSGPATP
+608 PATP
-615 LKPVKDLSQEA
+615 LKPVNELSQEA
-626 RVVLACFR
+626 RVVLNCFR
-634 ADHERISEHSNPEA
+634 DP
-648 KDKTYLNALYYDDFA
+648 DGQPLYYEDFSA
-663 MRLDMAPQYLLAA
+663 RIDMAPQYLLAA
-676 LTELSLASYIDLTD
+676 LTELSLASYIDLTM
-690 DQRYV
+690 DQQYV
-695 RPVLTKAVQVPN
+695 CAVD
-707 ELSFEEPVNPLL
+707 LEEVWP
-719 KHPLKQNQPDQTPL
+719 
-733 KTRTAHEIE
+733 A
-742 SEGKEH
+742 
-748 QKKEKEA
+748 
-755 KEKETEEEETKEKE
+755 
-769 TNHGI
+769 

>member
-329 ASQKSAEPSALSE
+329 AEPSALSE

-401 YADSYGLDP
+401 YADSYGL
-410 AALVA
+410 
-415 SGQVSEEDLTR
+415 
-426 DVTDLAGVFPPLL
+426 
-439 SRSMVA
+439 
-445 KARAQL
+445 
-451 GLRPGGPASGFASA
+451 
-465 FAGSAAPAGMSRAT
+465 
-479 GDRALPADALS
+479 
-490 DLAGSGTLNPNP
+490 
-502 GWGPYRTAG
+502 
-511 DAELRTYT
+511 
-519 SAEFAYR
+519 R
-526 RGDHPHADALPED
+526 RGPDPGRHRP
-539 VSALSGDKLKSK
+539 
-551 SSDSSRIDGKRLL
+551 RR
-564 TEGAL
+564 
-569 ALSEDDFE
+569 
-577 GESSDSSR
+577 
-585 SNGKRLLRE
+585 
-594 DALRLPAD
+594 RLPAAAVPLH
-602 DSGRSL
+602 GRE
-608 KSGPATP
+608 GPRPARPAPRRSRLRLRLCFCRLGCARRHVARHRRPRAPRRCALGPGWFGHLEPEPRLGSVPHRRGCRTP
-615 LKPVKDLSQEA
+615 NLHLRGVRLPPRRPPA
-626 RVVLACFR
+626 RGC
-634 ADHERISEHSNPEA
+634 
-648 KDKTYLNALYYDDFA
+648 
-663 MRLDMAPQYLLAA
+663 AA
-676 LTELSLASYIDLTD
+676 RRRFSSVW
-690 DQRYV
+690 R
-695 RPVLTKAVQVPN
+695 
-707 ELSFEEPVNPLL
+707 
-719 KHPLKQNQPDQTPL
+719 QT
-733 KTRTAHEIE
+733 
-742 SEGKEH
+742 
-748 QKKEKEA
+748 
-755 KEKETEEEETKEKE
+755 
-769 TNHGI
+769 

>member
-19 KGANLERLLSPFGG
+19 KGANLERLLEPFGG

-39 EADPGERERLLRET
+39 EADPGEREHLLRET
-53 PSESADWQREE
+53 PSESEDWGREE
-64 ARGAGMRGGWMR
+64 ARSAGARGGILR

-84 EVLPGWQKGK
+84 EVLPGWQRERGK
-94 SAARKKR
+94 SRTRKKR

-110 MKKVSLVEA
+110 MRKVSLAEA
-119 EETLELCERTGVVPI
+119 EETLELCECTGVVPI
-134 CPADDRYPWLLREV
+134 CPSDEHYPWLLREV

-159 DLRLLTPT
+159 DLRLLTPI

-226 VLGTGIGTNYLQQNA
+226 VLGTGIGTRYLQQNA

-256 MEPGEPGSRGSFPL
+256 MEPGEPGSKGSFPL

-307 FVPLFPGIDPEREL
+307 FVPLFPGVDPER
-321 ADDYPTYA
+321 P
-329 ASQKSAEPSALSE
+329 
-342 LEASTDLKAPELARR
+342 LK
-357 RSNTTHARQASVPT
+357 
-371 KLSSAFR
+371 SSAFR
-378 GTRELLE
+378 GTSELLE

-401 YADSYGLDP
+401 YAGSYGLDP

-415 SGQVSEEDLTR
+415 SGQVSEADLTR
-426 DVTDLAGVFPPLL
+426 DITDLAGVFPPLL
-439 SRSMVA
+439 SRAMVA

-451 GLRPGGPASGFASA
+451 GLRPGGPASV
-465 FAGSAAPAGMSRAT
+465 RE
-479 GDRALPADALS
+479 LPAAALS

-502 GWGPYRTAG
+502 GWGPYRTAE

-526 RGDHPHADALPED
+526 RGDHPHERELAED
-539 VSALSGDKLKSK
+539 ISETT
-551 SSDSSRIDGKRLL
+551 SSDSSRTGTDLLL
-564 TEGAL
+564 TEEGRGAHGSF
-569 ALSEDDFE
+569 A
-577 GESSDSSR
+577 
-585 SNGKRLLRE
+585 
-594 DALRLPAD
+594 
-602 DSGRSL
+602 GRSPAP
-608 KSGPATP
+608 GPATP
-615 LKPVKDLSQEA
+615 SKPVNELSQEA
-626 RVVLACFR
+626 RVVLNCFR
-634 ADHERISEHSNPEA
+634 DP
-648 KDKTYLNALYYDDFA
+648 DGQPLYYEDFSA
-663 MRLDMAPQYLLAA
+663 RIDMAPQYLLAA
-676 LTELSLASYIDLTD
+676 LTELSLASYIDLTM
-690 DQRYV
+690 DQQYV
-695 RPVLTKAVQVPN
+695 CAVD
-707 ELSFEEPVNPLL
+707 LEEVWP
-719 KHPLKQNQPDQTPL
+719 
-733 KTRTAHEIE
+733 A
-742 SEGKEH
+742 
-748 QKKEKEA
+748 
-755 KEKETEEEETKEKE
+755 
-769 TNHGI
+769 

>member
-101 PVAESTLQR
+101 PVSESTLQR
-110 MKKVSLVEA
+110 MKKVSLAEA
-119 EETLELCERTGVVPI
+119 EETLELCECTGVVPI
-134 CPADDRYPWLLREV
+134 CPSDEHYPWLLREV

-307 FVPLFPGIDPEREL
+307 FVPLFPGVDPER
-321 ADDYPTYA
+321 P
-329 ASQKSAEPSALSE
+329 
-342 LEASTDLKAPELARR
+342 LK
-357 RSNTTHARQASVPT
+357 
-371 KLSSAFR
+371 SSAFR
-378 GTRELLE
+378 GTSELLE

-401 YADSYGLDP
+401 YAGSYGLDP

-451 GLRPGGPASGFASA
+451 GLRPGGPASGFGSA
-465 FAGSAAPAGMSRAT
+465 FAGSAAPAGMPLAA
-479 GDRALPADALS
+479 GDGALPAGALL

-502 GWGPYRTAG
+502 GWGPYRTTE

-539 VSALSGDKLKSK
+539 VSTSSGNKLEGK

-564 TEGAL
+564 TE
-569 ALSEDDFE
+569 
-577 GESSDSSR
+577 
-585 SNGKRLLRE
+585 
-594 DALRLPAD
+594 DALGLPAD

-615 LKPVKDLSQEA
+615 LKPVNELSQEA
-626 RVVLACFR
+626 RVVLNCFR
-634 ADHERISEHSNPEA
+634 DP
-648 KDKTYLNALYYDDFA
+648 DGQPLYYEDFSA
-663 MRLDMAPQYLLAA
+663 RIDMAPQYLLAA
-676 LTELSLASYIDLTD
+676 LTELSLASYIDLTM
-690 DQRYV
+690 DQQYV
-695 RPVLTKAVQVPN
+695 CAVD
-707 ELSFEEPVNPLL
+707 LEEVWP
-719 KHPLKQNQPDQTPL
+719 
-733 KTRTAHEIE
+733 A
-742 SEGKEH
+742 
-748 QKKEKEA
+748 
-755 KEKETEEEETKEKE
+755 
-769 TNHGI
+769 

>member
-1 MTFHEDMKYWVW
+1 MTFHENMKYWVW

-19 KGANLERLLSPFGG
+19 KGANLERLLEPFGG

-39 EADPGERERLLRET
+39 EADPGEREHLLRET
-53 PSESADWQREE
+53 PSESEDWGREE
-64 ARGAGMRGGWMR
+64 ARSAGARGGILR

-84 EVLPGWQKGK
+84 EVLPGWQRERGK
-94 SAARKKR
+94 SRTRKKR

-110 MKKVSLVEA
+110 MRKVSLAEA

-134 CPADDRYPWLLREV
+134 CPSDEHYPWLLREV

-159 DLRLLTPT
+159 DLRLLTPI

-226 VLGTGIGTNYLQQNA
+226 VLGTGIGTRYLQQNA

-256 MEPGEPGSRGSFPL
+256 MEPGEPGSKGSFPL

-307 FVPLFPGIDPEREL
+307 FVPLFPGVDPER
-321 ADDYPTYA
+321 P
-329 ASQKSAEPSALSE
+329 
-342 LEASTDLKAPELARR
+342 LK
-357 RSNTTHARQASVPT
+357 
-371 KLSSAFR
+371 SSAFR
-378 GTRELLE
+378 GTSELLE

-401 YADSYGLDP
+401 YAGSYGLDP

-415 SGQVSEEDLTR
+415 SGQVSEADLTR
-426 DVTDLAGVFPPLL
+426 DITDLAGVFPPLL
-439 SRSMVA
+439 SRAMVA

-451 GLRPGGPASGFASA
+451 GLRPGGPASV
-465 FAGSAAPAGMSRAT
+465 RE
-479 GDRALPADALS
+479 LPAAALS
-490 DLAGSGTLNPNP
+490 DLAGEGTLNPSP

-526 RGDHPHADALPED
+526 RGDHPHERELAEENNE
-539 VSALSGDKLKSK
+539 KT
-551 SSDSSRIDGKRLL
+551 SSDSSRTGTDLLL
-564 TEGAL
+564 TEEGRGAHGSF
-569 ALSEDDFE
+569 A
-577 GESSDSSR
+577 
-585 SNGKRLLRE
+585 
-594 DALRLPAD
+594 
-602 DSGRSL
+602 GRSPTPE
-608 KSGPATP
+608 PATP
-615 LKPVKDLSQEA
+615 LKPVNELSQEA
-626 RVVLACFR
+626 RVVLNCFR
-634 ADHERISEHSNPEA
+634 DP
-648 KDKTYLNALYYDDFA
+648 DGQPLYYEDFSA
-663 MRLDMAPQYLLAA
+663 RIDMAPQYLLAA
-676 LTELSLASYIDLTD
+676 LTELSLASYIDLTM
-690 DQRYV
+690 DQQYV
-695 RPVLTKAVQVPN
+695 CAVD
-707 ELSFEEPVNPLL
+707 LEEVWP
-719 KHPLKQNQPDQTPL
+719 
-733 KTRTAHEIE
+733 A
-742 SEGKEH
+742 
-748 QKKEKEA
+748 
-755 KEKETEEEETKEKE
+755 
-769 TNHGI
+769 